1 MIHCENGS
9 VKFRGSSSD
18 IVADMLTVAD
28 SFFKLHRERVPA
40 DYDTDSLIDF
50 MISALGGMRA
60 GIRIR
65 VIEEDNEGGKNV

>member
-1 MIHCENGS
+1 MIHCEKGI
-9 VKFRGSSSD
+9 VKISGTSD
-18 IVADMLTVAD
+18 DVVADMLTVAD

-65 VIEEDNEGGKNV
+65 VIEEDNEGGENV